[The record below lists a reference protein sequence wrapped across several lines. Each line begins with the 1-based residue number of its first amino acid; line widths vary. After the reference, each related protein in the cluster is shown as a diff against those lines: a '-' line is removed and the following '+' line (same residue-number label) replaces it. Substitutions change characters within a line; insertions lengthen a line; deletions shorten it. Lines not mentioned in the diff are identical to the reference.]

1 MKVFSVICPYRISE
15 ENGIDRATGL
25 YVTCKDFGECY
36 KEGCPYYKG
45 PGKCL
50 KAENEF
56 NQ

>member
-1 MKVFSVICPYRISE
+1 MKEICPYRISE
-15 ENGIDRATGL
+15 ENGIDRVTGL
-25 YVTCKDFGECY
+25 YVTRKDFGECY

-56 NQ
+56 KV